1 MCSSVARGVWSC
13 IVGMKQFI
21 LLVTGK
27 VRGSQIGVGVEVEVV
42 QKICRGLASWIY
54 VLLVNI
60 LSHFIGEDKEY

>member
-1 MCSSVARGVWSC
+1 
-13 IVGMKQFI
+13 MKQFI
-21 LLVTGK
+21 LLVTGE

-54 VLLVNI
+54 ILLVNI